1 MYYIYTYNYP
11 LVLITSNLKR
21 IIPINPTSLSAFFRT
36 YRLLIIGRVVRI
48 LRIARIIFLMVQQ
61 KRHIATAS
69 RRIVSQ
75 NKRRYQRDGFDLDL
89 CYITGLLQNLVHKK
103 KCIKCSIWFTLL
115 CIWIYIVFYLCNLW
129 LCIIS

>member
-21 IIPINPTSLSAFFRT
+21 IIPINPTSLSAFFHT

-103 KCIKCSIWFTLL
+103 KM
-115 CIWIYIVFYLCNLW
+115 Y
-129 LCIIS
+129 

>member
-1 MYYIYTYNYP
+1 MYYIYTYNYS
-11 LVLITSNLKR
+11 LVLITSSLKC

-103 KCIKCSIWFTLL
+103 KNVLNVVFDLPYFVFEYTLYSIFVI
-115 CIWIYIVFYLCNLW
+115 CDCV
-129 LCIIS
+129 